1 MLISMQLNQIL
12 HLGAQ
17 MKSVLYDLRP
27 MRVLLILAVL
37 IAIVFKPAPGT
48 ELLYEGWA
56 VFNTL
61 LLPVLSPILLM
72 LLWLDSLIAKLWS
85 TQTEGKE
92 QKRYKMILRIN
103 LTLSIIFIIVWYPYF
118 KALAG

>member
-1 MLISMQLNQIL
+1 
-12 HLGAQ
+12 
-17 MKSVLYDLRP
+17 MKSFLNDLRP

-37 IAIVFKPAPGT
+37 ISIIFKPAPNT
-48 ELLYEGWA
+48 EIIYEGWA

-61 LLPVLSPILLM
+61 LLPVLSPIFLM

-85 TQTEGKE
+85 TQTEGDE

-103 LTLSIIFIIVWYPYF
+103 LVLSVIFIIAWYPYF
-118 KALAG
+118 VALAE